1 MSHHLLL
8 ILHLICATIW
18 IGGHL
23 YLSICLLP
31 KILRRKDVA
40 LLLSYEKSFEPLGMS
55 ALLLLVITGVWMA
68 LQYGVSISQWFSFSS
83 PIERVVSVKLI
94 LLFITILFALS
105 VQIRVLPKL
114 RNNNIRKLPEMAFHI
129 IAVTIIGIVML
140 ILGTFVRYGG
150 I

>member
-31 KILRRKDVA
+31 KILRRKDVT

-55 ALLLLVITGVWMA
+55 ALLLLVFTGIWMT

-83 PIERVVSVKLI
+83 PIERVFSVKLI
-94 LLFITILFALS
+94 LLFTTILFALS
-105 VQIRVLPKL
+105 AQIRVLPKL

>member
-55 ALLLLVITGVWMA
+55 ALLLLVFTGIWMT

-105 VQIRVLPKL
+105 AQIRVLPKL

>member
-55 ALLLLVITGVWMA
+55 ALLLLVITGIWMA

-105 VQIRVLPKL
+105 AQIRVLPKL

>member
-55 ALLLLVITGVWMA
+55 ALLLLVITGIWMA
-68 LQYGVSISQWFSFSS
+68 LQYGVSISQWFSFSP

-105 VQIRVLPKL
+105 AQIRVLPKL

>member
-68 LQYGVSISQWFSFSS
+68 LQYGVSISHWFSFSS

-105 VQIRVLPKL
+105 AQIRVLPKL